1 MTTSQPCRWPGN
13 KWPALALCLGSALLS
28 QHSFSQVGLP
38 ATIQAEAYSH
48 MNGVQLEATSD
59 SGGGQNVGW
68 IDANDWI
75 AYSNSP
81 VSIPTTGAY
90 DVEYRV
96 ASLSGGGTIRLEE
109 AGGATNYGTI
119 AVPNTGGW
127 QTWVTIKQRVNLTV
141 GTHNFGIAIPAGG
154 FNLNWFRIAAV
165 ASSSSSSSSSSAG
178 WARLPA
184 IKQNGAQWV
193 NATNNQ
199 RVDLRGTNLGN
210 WLIQE
215 FWMMGGIISHSG
227 GAVNDQCT
235 LESVLS
241 QRFGNGEKERLMKV
255 FRSNY
260 ITTRDFDMMKAM
272 GMNVIRIP
280 FLYSL
285 VEDEYNPYNLRAD
298 AWQYL
303 DWAIDEAEKRGMYT
317 ILDLHG
323 AVGGQAAASE
333 QHDGCIGSAQLW
345 TNANYWDRTKWLW
358 DMIAQRYNGRAAVAA
373 YDLLNE
379 PWGTDATT
387 LANRSYELFN
397 VVRAKDANHI
407 ILLPGHNSGID
418 AYGNPNS
425 RGLTNVATWMHFYPG
440 LWGWNDTATYG
451 AGQAN
456 MHANW
461 LHCNQNGTG
470 ESCDWRNK
478 INAIQTPFLVGE
490 FQPWTLLGS
499 YGGQITRKTYDIYN
513 SYGWAATN
521 WAWKTT
527 SSGGSNGDTSSWAW
541 GMITNSNNGGGMS
554 GLNISNASAAQIES
568 WFRQFATQPLV
579 RNESIAYWM
588 NWKAQT
594 GQRIEAEMFKDHS
607 GIRMETTTDAD
618 GGFNAGSTDDN
629 DWMSYPINIPTAG
642 NYTLQVRVA
651 SPYSGGTLVLS
662 RNGTDL
668 GVVTVPNTG
677 GWQNWQTVTIT
688 VNLQAG
694 QQDLAIFVRKGG
706 WNINWWQLTKQ

>member
-1 MTTSQPCRWPGN
+1 MMNAKNSGQSRSAMLVSNPIRNALKLTCIALGSSYA
-13 KWPALALCLGSALLS
+13 ALASAA
-28 QHSFSQVGLP
+28 LP
-38 ATIQAEAYSH
+38 QTIQAESYAYMS
-48 MNGVQLEATSD
+48 GVQLETTTD
-59 SGGGQNVGW
+59 TGGGQNVGY
-68 IDANDWI
+68 IDAGDWMS
-75 AYSNSP
+75 YSNT
-81 VSIPTTGAY
+81 VVNIPTTGSY
-90 DVEYRV
+90 DVSYRV
-96 ASLSGGGTIRLEE
+96 ASASGGGTIALEE
-109 AGGATNYGTI
+109 AGGAVNYGSI
-119 AVPNTGGW
+119 GVPSTGGW
-127 QTWVTIKQRVNLTV
+127 QNWTTITQRVTLTA
-141 GTHNFGIAIPAGG
+141 GNHYFGIKATTGG
-154 FNLNWFRIAAV
+154 FNINYFTINSV
-165 ASSSSSSSSSSAG
+165 NTSS
-178 WARLPA
+178 LPA
-184 IKQNGAQWV
+184 IKQNGSLWV
-193 NATNNQ
+193 NANNGQ

-215 FWMMGGIISHSG
+215 FWMMGGIMSTNNGPIG
-227 GAVNDQCT
+227 DQCT
-235 LESVLS
+235 LESTLA
-241 QRFGNGEKERLMKV
+241 QRFGNAEKERLMKV

-280 FLYSL
+280 FLYSII
-285 VEDEYNPYNLRAD
+285 EDEYNPYTLRAD

-303 DWAIDEAEKRGMYT
+303 DWAVNEAEKRGMYV

-323 AVGGQAAASE
+323 AVGGQAASGE
-333 QHDGCIGSAQLW
+333 QHDGCVGAAQMW
-345 TNANYWDRTKWLW
+345 TNTSYWDRTKWLW
-358 DMIAQRYNGRAAVAA
+358 DMIAQHYRGRTAIAA

-397 VVRAKDANHI
+397 VVRAKDPDHV

-425 RGLTNVATWMHFYPG
+425 RGLTNVSLWMHFYPG

-456 MHANW
+456 MYANW

-478 INAIQTPFLVGE
+478 INGLQTPFLIGE

-499 YGGQITRKTYDIYN
+499 YGGQMTRKAYDIYN

-527 SSGGSNGDTSSWAW
+527 SNGGSNGDTSSWGW
-541 GMITNSNNGGGMS
+541 GMVTNSSNGGGMS
-554 GLNISNASAAQIES
+554 GINVSTASNAQIET
-568 WFRQFATQPLV
+568 WFKQFGTQPLV

-594 GQRIEAEMFKDHS
+594 GARIEAEMFKDHS
-607 GIRMETTTDAD
+607 GIRMETTTDTD

-629 DWMSYPINIPTAG
+629 DWMSYPINVPTAG
-642 NYTLQVRVA
+642 TYSLQMRLA
-651 SPYSGGTLVLS
+651 SPYSGGIAVLS
-662 RNGTDL
+662 KDGVDL
-668 GVVTVPNTG
+668 GSVTVPNTG
-677 GWQNWQTVTIT
+677 GWQNWQTVSTT
-688 VNLQAG
+688 VSLSAG
-694 QQDLAIFVRKGG
+694 QQTLSIYVRKGG
-706 WNINWWQLTKQ
+706 WNINWFRLDKI

>member
-1 MTTSQPCRWPGN
+1 MNTQLKGRLPR
-13 KWPALALCLGSALLS
+13 KWSALGLGSVLFGQIALAQAN
-28 QHSFSQVGLP
+28 LP
-38 ATIQAEAYSH
+38 ATLQAEAYSH
-48 MNGVQLEATSD
+48 MNGIQLETTTD
-59 SGGGQNVGW
+59 SGGGQNAGW
-68 IDANDWI
+68 IDANDWL

-81 VSIPTTGAY
+81 VNIPATGAY

-96 ASLSGGGTIRLEE
+96 ASQGGGGTIRLEE
-109 AGGATNYGTI
+109 AGGSPDYGTI
-119 AVPNTGGW
+119 SVPNTGGW
-127 QTWVTIKQRVNLTV
+127 QTWTTIKQRVNLTA
-141 GTHNFGIAIPAGG
+141 GTHRFGIAIPAGG
-154 FNLNWFRIAAV
+154 FNLNWFRITAV
-165 ASSSSSSSSSSAG
+165 TTSSSSSSSSVG

-215 FWMMGGIISHSG
+215 FWMMGGIISHNG

-241 QRFGNGEKERLMKV
+241 QRFGNAEKERLMKV

-285 VEDEYNPYNLRAD
+285 IEDEYNPYNLRAD

-425 RGLTNVATWMHFYPG
+425 RGLTNVSTWMHFYPG

-478 INAIQTPFLVGE
+478 INAIQTPFLIGE

-499 YGGQITRKTYDIYN
+499 YGGQMTRKTYDIYN

-541 GMITNSNNGGGMS
+541 GMITNASNGGGMS
-554 GLNISNASAAQIES
+554 NLNISSASAAQIES
-568 WFRQFATQPLV
+568 WFRQFSSQPLV

-588 NWKAQT
+588 NWKAQV

-607 GIRMETTTDAD
+607 GIRMETTTDTD

-629 DWMSYPINIPTAG
+629 DWMSYPINVPTAG

-662 RNGTDL
+662 RNGSDL

-677 GWQNWQTVTIT
+677 GWQNWQTVSIT

>member
-1 MTTSQPCRWPGN
+1 MN
-13 KWPALALCLGSALLS
+13 KSALALCLSGAL
-28 QHSFSQVGLP
+28 FSQYSLGQVNTP

-59 SGGGQNVGW
+59 TGGGQNVGW
-68 IDANDWI
+68 IDANDWLS
-75 AYSNSP
+75 YSNNP
-81 VSIPTTGAY
+81 VNIATAGAY
-90 DVEYRV
+90 DIEYRI
-96 ASLSGGGTIRLEE
+96 ASQSGGGTITFEE
-109 AGGATNYGTI
+109 AGGTPGYGSI
-119 AVPNTGGW
+119 AVPGTGGW
-127 QTWVTIKQRVNLTV
+127 QTWRTIKQRITLSAGV
-141 GTHNFGIAIPAGG
+141 HRFGIKANTGG
-154 FNLNWFRIAAV
+154 FNINWFRIV
-165 ASSSSSSSSSSAG
+165 PVQTQS
-178 WARLPA
+178 WTPLPA
-184 IKQNGAQWV
+184 IKQSGSLWV
-193 NATNNQ
+193 NANTNQ
-199 RVDLRGTNLGN
+199 RVDLRGTNIGN

-215 FWMMGGIISHSG
+215 FWMMGGLMSTDNG
-227 GAVNDQCT
+227 GINDQCT
-235 LESVLS
+235 LESVMS
-241 QRFGNGEKERLMKV
+241 QRFGNAEKERLMKV
-255 FRSNY
+255 FRDSY

-272 GMNVIRIP
+272 GMNVVRIP

-285 VEDEYNPYNLRAD
+285 IEDEYNPYNVRSD

-303 DWAIDEAEKRGMYT
+303 DWAINEAEKRGMYT

-323 AVGGQAAASE
+323 AVGGQAATPE
-333 QHDGCIGSAQLW
+333 QHDGCIGAAELW

-358 DMIAQRYNGRAAVAA
+358 DMIAQRYNGRSAVAA

-418 AYGNPNS
+418 AYGNPNNGG
-425 RGLTNVATWMHFYPG
+425 RTNVSTWMHFYPG
-440 LWGWNDTATYG
+440 LWGWNSASEEPTY
-451 AGQAN
+451 QAN

-461 LHCNQNGTG
+461 LHCNSTATNPAGTG
-470 ESCDWRNK
+470 ESCDWRNR
-478 INAIQTPFLVGE
+478 INGIQTPFLVGE

-499 YGGQITRKTYDIYN
+499 YGGQMTRKTYDIYN

-527 SSGGSNGDTSSWAW
+527 SQNGSNGDTNSWNW
-541 GMITNSNNGGGMS
+541 GMITNSSNGGGMS
-554 GLNISNASAAQIES
+554 GINVSNASAAQIES
-568 WFRQFATQPLV
+568 WFRQFSTQPLV
-579 RNESIAYWM
+579 RNESIATWM
-588 NWKAQT
+588 NWKPT
-594 GQRIEAEMFKDHS
+594 VGTRIEAEMFKDHS
-607 GIRMETTTDAD
+607 GIRMETTTDAG

-651 SPYSGGTLVLS
+651 SPYNGGTLVLS
-662 RNGTDL
+662 RNGNDL

-677 GWQNWQTVTIT
+677 GWQNWQTVNIT

>member
-1 MTTSQPCRWPGN
+1 MKPITTG
-13 KWPALALCLGSALLS
+13 ALARRCPVFALGLCALLFTS
-28 QHSFSQVGLP
+28 TSLAQANPP

-48 MNGVQLEATSD
+48 MNGIQLENTSD

-68 IDANDWI
+68 IDTNDWLS
-75 AYSNSP
+75 YSNSP
-81 VSIPTTGAY
+81 VNIPTTGAY
-90 DVEYRV
+90 DIEYRI
-96 ASLSGGGTIRLEE
+96 ASPSGGGNITFEE
-109 AGGATNYGTI
+109 AGGTPAYGSI
-119 AVPNTGGW
+119 NLPATGGW
-127 QTWVTIKQRVNLTV
+127 QTWQTVSQRVNLTAGV
-141 GTHNFGIAIPAGG
+141 HRFGIKVNAGG
-154 FNLNWFRIAAV
+154 FNLNWFRV
-165 ASSSSSSSSSSAG
+165 VPVQSQS
-178 WARLPA
+178 WTPLPRV
-184 IKQNGAQWV
+184 KQSGHLWV
-193 NATNNQ
+193 NAATNQ

-235 LESVLS
+235 LESVMA
-241 QRFGNGEKERLMKV
+241 QRFGNVEKERLMKV

-260 ITTRDFDMMKAM
+260 ITVRDFDMMKAM
-272 GMNVIRIP
+272 GMNVVRIP

-285 VEDEYNPYNLRAD
+285 IEDEYNPYNLRSD

-303 DWAIDEAEKRGMYT
+303 DWAINEAEKRGMYT

-323 AVGGQAAASE
+323 TVGGQAANGE
-333 QHDGCIGSAQLW
+333 QHDGCVGPAQLW
-345 TNANYWDRTKWLW
+345 TNAGYWDRTKWLW
-358 DMIAQRYNGRAAVAA
+358 DMIAQKYRGRSAVVA

-397 VVRAKDANHI
+397 VVRAKDPDTI

-425 RGLTNVATWMHFYPG
+425 RGLTNVSTWMHFYPG
-440 LWGWNDTATYG
+440 LWGWNDTASYG

-456 MHANW
+456 MYANW
-461 LHCNQNGTG
+461 LHCNPNGLG

-478 INAIQTPFLVGE
+478 ITSLQTPFLVGE

-499 YGGQITRKTYDIYN
+499 YGGQMTRKAYDIYN

-527 SSGGSNGDTSSWAW
+527 SASGSNGDTSGWNW
-541 GMITNSNNGGGMS
+541 GMVTNSSNGGGMS
-554 GLNISNASAAQIES
+554 GLNVSNASAAQIEN
-568 WFRQFATQPLV
+568 WFKQFSTQPLV
-579 RNESIAYWM
+579 RNESIATWM
-588 NWKAQT
+588 NWKPEV
-594 GQRIEAEMFKDHS
+594 GKRIEAEMFKDHN
-607 GIRMETTTDAD
+607 GIRMETTSDTG

-629 DWMSYPINIPTAG
+629 DWMSYPINVPTTG

-651 SPYSGGTLVLS
+651 SPYSGGILVLS
-662 RNGTDL
+662 RNATDL
-668 GVVTVPNTG
+668 GSINVPNTG
-677 GWQNWQTVTIT
+677 GWQNWQTVSTT
-688 VNLQAG
+688 VYLTAG
-694 QQDLAIFVRKGG
+694 QQDLSIFVRKGG
-706 WNINWWQLTKQ
+706 WNINWLQLNPL

>member
-1 MTTSQPCRWPGN
+1 MN
-13 KWPALALCLGSALLS
+13 KSALALCLGGALFSQYSLS
-28 QHSFSQVGLP
+28 QVNTP

-48 MNGVQLEATSD
+48 MNGVQLEATND
-59 SGGGQNVGW
+59 TGGGQNVGW
-68 IDANDWI
+68 IDANDWLSY
-75 AYSNSP
+75 ANSP
-81 VSIPTTGAY
+81 VNITTAGAY
-90 DVEYRV
+90 DIEYRI
-96 ASLSGGGTIRLEE
+96 ASQSGGGNITFEE
-109 AGGATNYGTI
+109 AGGTPGYGSI
-119 AVPNTGGW
+119 AVPSTGGW
-127 QTWVTIKQRVNLTV
+127 QTWTTIKQRVNLSAGV
-141 GTHNFGIAIPAGG
+141 HRFGIKVNAGG
-154 FNLNWFRIAAV
+154 FNINWFRIV
-165 ASSSSSSSSSSAG
+165 PVQTQT
-178 WARLPA
+178 WTPLPA
-184 IKQNGAQWV
+184 IKQSGSLWV
-193 NATNNQ
+193 NANTNQ

-215 FWMMGGIISHSG
+215 FWMMGGIISHNG

-235 LESVLS
+235 LESVMS
-241 QRFGNGEKERLMKV
+241 QRFGNAEKERLMKV
-255 FRSNY
+255 FRDSY

-272 GMNVIRIP
+272 GMNVVRIP

-285 VEDEYNPYNLRAD
+285 IEDEYNPYNVRSD

-303 DWAIDEAEKRGMYT
+303 DWAINEAEKRGMYT

-333 QHDGCIGSAQLW
+333 QHDGCIGAAQLW

-358 DMIAQRYNGRAAVAA
+358 DVIAQRYNGRSAVAA

-425 RGLTNVATWMHFYPG
+425 RGLTNVSTWMHFYPG

-499 YGGQITRKTYDIYN
+499 YGGQMTRKTYDIYN

-527 SSGGSNGDTSSWAW
+527 SAGGSNGDTSGWAW

-554 GLNISNASAAQIES
+554 NLNVSSASAAQIES
-568 WFRQFATQPLV
+568 WFRQFSTQPLV

-607 GIRMETTTDAD
+607 GIRMETTTDTD

-668 GVVTVPNTG
+668 GVVSVPNTG
-677 GWQNWQTVTIT
+677 GWQNWQTASIT

>member
-1 MTTSQPCRWPGN
+1 MKTLFKDRLPG
-13 KWPALALCLGSALLS
+13 KWSALALGLSSAMFAHTS
-28 QHSFSQVGLP
+28 MAQANLP
-38 ATIQAEAYSH
+38 ATLQAEAYNQ

-59 SGGGQNVGW
+59 TGGGQNVGW
-68 IDANDWI
+68 IDANDWM

-81 VSIPTTGAY
+81 VNIPTTGAY
-90 DVEYRV
+90 DVEYRI
-96 ASLSGGGTIRLEE
+96 ASQSGGGTIRLEE

-119 AVPNTGGW
+119 AVPSTGGW
-127 QTWVTIKQRVNLTV
+127 QTWSTIKQRVNLSA
-141 GTHNFGIAIPAGG
+141 GTHTFGLAIPAGG
-154 FNLNWFRIAAV
+154 FNLNWFRITAV
-165 ASSSSSSSSSSAG
+165 QTSTA
-178 WARLPA
+178 LPA
-184 IKQNGAQWV
+184 IKQAGSLWV
-193 NATNNQ
+193 NANTGQ

-215 FWMMGGIISHSG
+215 FWMMGGIMSTNNG
-227 GAVNDQCT
+227 GINDQCT
-235 LESVLS
+235 LESTLA
-241 QRFGNGEKERLMKV
+241 QRFGNAEKERLMKV

-272 GMNVIRIP
+272 GMNVVRIP

-285 VEDEYNPYNLRAD
+285 IEDEYNPYNVRAD

-303 DWAIDEAEKRGMYT
+303 DWAINEAEKRGMYT

-333 QHDGCIGSAQLW
+333 QHDGCIGAAQLW
-345 TNANYWDRTKWLW
+345 SNANYWDRTKWLW
-358 DMIAQRYNGRAAVAA
+358 DMIAQRYNGRTAVAA

-407 ILLPGHNSGID
+407 ILLPGHNSGIN

-440 LWGWNDTATYG
+440 LWGWNDTAAYG

-461 LHCNQNGTG
+461 LHCNSTATNPAGTG
-470 ESCDWRNK
+470 ESCDWRDR
-478 INAIQTPFLVGE
+478 INGIQTPFLVGE

-499 YGGQITRKTYDIYN
+499 YGGQMTRKTYDIYN

-527 SSGGSNGDTSSWAW
+527 SGGGSNGDTSSWAW
-541 GMITNSNNGGGMS
+541 GMITNSSNGGGMS
-554 GLNISNASAAQIES
+554 GINVSSASAAQIEN
-568 WFRQFATQPLV
+568 WFKQFSTQPLV
-579 RNESIAYWM
+579 RNESIATWM
-588 NWKAQT
+588 NWKPTVGA
-594 GQRIEAEMFKDHS
+594 RIEAEMFKDHS
-607 GIRMETTTDAD
+607 GIRMETTTDSG
-618 GGFNAGSTDDN
+618 GGFNAASTDNN

-651 SPYSGGTLVLS
+651 SIYSGGTLVLS

-677 GWQNWQTVTIT
+677 GWQNWQTVSIT

-694 QQDLAIFVRKGG
+694 QQDLAIFVRTGG

>member
-1 MTTSQPCRWPGN
+1 MN
-13 KWPALALCLGSALLS
+13 KSVLALCLGGALFS
-28 QHSFSQVGLP
+28 QSSFSQVNTPVTL
-38 ATIQAEAYSH
+38 QAESYSY
-48 MNGVQLEATSD
+48 MSGVQLEATSD
-59 SGGGQNVGW
+59 TGGGQNVGW
-68 IDANDWI
+68 IDANDWLSFANTPVNI
-75 AYSNSP
+75 A
-81 VSIPTTGAY
+81 TTGAY
-90 DVEYRV
+90 DIEYRV
-96 ASLSGGGTIRLEE
+96 ASLNGGGSISFEE
-109 AGGATNYGTI
+109 AGGTPAYGNI
-119 AVPNTGGW
+119 AIPRTGGW
-127 QTWVTIKQRVNLTV
+127 QTWTTIKQRVNLNAGV
-141 GTHNFGIAIPAGG
+141 HRFGIKANTGG
-154 FNLNWFRIAAV
+154 FNINWFRIV
-165 ASSSSSSSSSSAG
+165 PVQN
-178 WARLPA
+178 WAPLPA
-184 IKQNGAQWV
+184 IKQSGHLWV
-193 NATNNQ
+193 NANTNQ

-215 FWMMGGIISHSG
+215 FWMMGGIISHNG
-227 GAVNDQCT
+227 GGVNDQCT
-235 LESVLS
+235 LESVMS
-241 QRFGNGEKERLMKV
+241 QRFGNTEKERLMKV
-255 FRSNY
+255 FRDNY

-272 GMNVIRIP
+272 GMNVVRIP

-285 VEDEYNPYNLRAD
+285 IEDEYNPYNLRPD

-303 DWAIDEAEKRGMYT
+303 DWAINEAEKRGMYT

-323 AVGGQAAASE
+323 AVGGQAATPE
-333 QHDGCIGSAQLW
+333 QHDGCIGAAELW
-345 TNANYWDRTKWLW
+345 TNANYWNRTKWLW
-358 DMIAQRYNGRAAVAA
+358 DMIAQRYNGRSAVAA

-379 PWGTDATT
+379 PWGTDAET
-387 LANRSYELFN
+387 LAARSYELFN

-425 RGLTNVATWMHFYPG
+425 RGLTNVSTWMHFYPG
-440 LWGWNDTATYG
+440 LWGWNDKAGYG
-451 AGQAN
+451 EGQAN

-461 LHCNQNGTG
+461 LHCNHSSSNPGGIG

-478 INAIQTPFLVGE
+478 IYGLQTPFLVGE

-499 YGGQITRKTYDIYN
+499 YGGQMTRKTYDIYN

-527 SSGGSNGDTSSWAW
+527 SSEGSNGDTSGWAW
-541 GMITNSNNGGGMS
+541 GMITNSSNGGSMS
-554 GLNISNASAAQIES
+554 NLNVSNASPAQIEN
-568 WFRQFATQPLV
+568 WFRQFSTQPLV
-579 RNESIAYWM
+579 RNENIAYWM
-588 NWKAQT
+588 NWKPEV
-594 GQRIEAEMFKDHS
+594 GQRIEAEMFKDHN
-607 GIRMETTTDAD
+607 GIRMETTTDAG

-629 DWMSYPINIPTAG
+629 DWMSYPINIPTGG

-662 RNGTDL
+662 RNGNDL

-694 QQDLAIFVRKGG
+694 QQDLTLFVRKGG

>member
-1 MTTSQPCRWPGN
+1 MSTSLISRLHG
-13 KWPALALCLGSALLS
+13 KWPLLAMGFSSVLFSHFTLGQTTL
-28 QHSFSQVGLP
+28 
-38 ATIQAEAYSH
+38 ATIQAESYNFMS
-48 MNGVQLEATSD
+48 GVQTETTTD
-59 SGGGQNVGW
+59 TGGGLNVGW
-68 IDANDWI
+68 IDANDWM
-75 AYSNSP
+75 AYSNTT

-96 ASLSGGGTIRLEE
+96 ASLGGGGSIRLEE
-109 AGGATNYGTI
+109 AGGSVNYGTI
-119 AVPNTGGW
+119 AVPGTGGW
-127 QTWVTIKQRVNLTV
+127 QTWSTIKQRINLTA
-141 GTHNFGIAIPAGG
+141 GNHSFGIAIPAGG
-154 FNLNWFRIAAV
+154 FNLNWFRIISV
-165 ASSSSSSSSSSAG
+165 ATSSSSSSSSSVS

-184 IKQNGAQWV
+184 IKQSGAQWV
-193 NATNNQ
+193 NPSNQ
-199 RVDLRGTNLGN
+199 RVNLRGTNIGN

-215 FWMMGGIISHSG
+215 FWMMGGIMSHSG
-227 GAVNDQCT
+227 GTINDQCT

-285 VEDEYNPYNLRAD
+285 IEDEYNPYTLRAD

-303 DWAIDEAEKRGMYT
+303 DWAINEAEKRGMYT

-323 AVGGQAAASE
+323 TVGGQAGAAE
-333 QHDGCIGSAQLW
+333 QHDGCVGAAQLW

-358 DMIAQRYNGRAAVAA
+358 DMIAQRYRGRTAIAA

-397 VVRAKDANHI
+397 VVRAKDPEHV
-407 ILLPGHNSGID
+407 ILLPGHNTGID

-425 RGLTNVATWMHFYPG
+425 RGLTNVSTWMHFYPG

-456 MHANW
+456 MYSNW
-461 LHCNQNGTG
+461 LHCNQDGTG
-470 ESCDWRNK
+470 ESCTWRDKMNGL
-478 INAIQTPFLVGE
+478 QTPFLIGE

-499 YGGQITRKTYDIYN
+499 YGGQMTRKAYDIYN
-513 SYGWAATN
+513 MYGWAATN

-527 SSGGSNGDTSSWAW
+527 SAGGSNGDTSSWNW
-541 GMITNSNNGGGMS
+541 GMVTNSSSGGTMS
-554 GLNISNASAAQIES
+554 GINISNASAAQIES

-588 NWKAQT
+588 NWKATT
-594 GQRIEAEMFKDHS
+594 GSRIEAEMFTTHS
-607 GIRMETTTDAD
+607 GIRMETTTDAG
-618 GGFNAGSTDDN
+618 GGFNAGSTDNN
-629 DWMSYPINIPTAG
+629 DWMSYPINVPTTG
-642 NYTLQVRVA
+642 TYTLQVRVA
-651 SPYSGGTLVLS
+651 SPYAGGLLVLS
-662 RNGTDL
+662 RNATDL
-668 GVVTVPNTG
+668 ATITVPNTG
-677 GWQNWQTVTIT
+677 GWQNWQTVSTNVYLT
-688 VNLQAG
+688 AG
-694 QQDLAIFVRKGG
+694 QQDLSIFVRTGG
-706 WNINWWQLTKQ
+706 WNINWWQLTLQ

>member
-1 MTTSQPCRWPGN
+1 MNTFLKDCLPG
-13 KWPALALCLGSALLS
+13 KWSALALGLSSVFFGQTALA
-28 QHSFSQVGLP
+28 QATLP

-48 MNGVQLEATSD
+48 MNGVQVETTSD

-68 IDANDWI
+68 IDANDWL

-96 ASLSGGGTIRLEE
+96 ASQGGGGTIRLEE
-109 AGGATNYGTI
+109 AGGAASYGTI

-127 QTWVTIKQRVNLTV
+127 QTWTTIKQRINLTA
-141 GTHNFGIAIPAGG
+141 GTHNFGLAIPAGG
-154 FNLNWFRIAAV
+154 FNLNWFRITAV
-165 ASSSSSSSSSSAG
+165 SSSSSSSSSSVS

-184 IKQNGAQWV
+184 IKQSGHLWV
-193 NATNNQ
+193 NASTNQ

-215 FWMMGGIISHSG
+215 FWMMGGIISHNG

-235 LESVLS
+235 LESVMS
-241 QRFGNGEKERLMKV
+241 QRFGNAEKERLMKV

-285 VEDEYNPYNLRAD
+285 IEDEYNPYNLRAD

-425 RGLTNVATWMHFYPG
+425 RGLTNVSTWMHFYPG

-461 LHCNQNGTG
+461 LHCNQNGAG

-478 INAIQTPFLVGE
+478 ITGIQTPFLVGE

-541 GMITNSNNGGGMS
+541 GMITNASNGGGMS
-554 GLNISNASAAQIES
+554 GLNISSASAAQIES
-568 WFRQFATQPLV
+568 WFRQFSTQPLV

-588 NWKAQT
+588 NWKAQV

-607 GIRMETTTDAD
+607 GIRMETTTDTG

-629 DWMSYPINIPTAG
+629 DWASYPINIPTAG
-642 NYTLQVRVA
+642 NYTLDVRVA

-677 GWQNWQTVTIT
+677 GWQNWQTVSIT

-694 QQDLAIFVRKGG
+694 QQDLSIFVRKGG

>member
-1 MTTSQPCRWPGN
+1 MTTNHKSGFLLR
-13 KWPALALCLGSALLS
+13 KWPALALGLTGAFLS
-28 QHSFSQVGLP
+28 QLSNAQVP
-38 ATIQAEAYSH
+38 TTIQAEAYSH
-48 MNGVQLEATSD
+48 MNGVQLETTADT
-59 SGGGQNVGW
+59 GGGQNVGW
-68 IDANDWI
+68 IDANDWM

-81 VSIPTTGAY
+81 VTISTAGVY
-90 DVEYRV
+90 DIEYRV
-96 ASLSGGGTIRLEE
+96 ASQGGGGTIRLEE
-109 AGGATNYGTI
+109 AGGSVNYGTI
-119 AVPNTGGW
+119 AVPSTGGW
-127 QTWVTIKQRVNLTV
+127 QTWTTIKQRVNLAA
-141 GTHNFGIAIPAGG
+141 GTRRFGIAIPAGG
-154 FNLNWFRIAAV
+154 FNLNWFRV
-165 ASSSSSSSSSSAG
+165 VPVQTQG
-178 WARLPA
+178 WTPLPRV
-184 IKQNGAQWV
+184 KQSGHLWV
-193 NATNNQ
+193 NANNNQ

-215 FWMMGGIISHSG
+215 FWMMGGIMSTNNGSIG
-227 GAVNDQCT
+227 DQCT
-235 LESVLS
+235 LEATLA
-241 QRFGNGEKERLMKV
+241 QRFGNAEKERLMKV
-255 FRSNY
+255 FRSNF
-260 ITTRDFDMMKAM
+260 ITARDFDMMKAM
-272 GMNVIRIP
+272 GMNVVRIP

-285 VEDEYNPYNLRAD
+285 IEDEYNPYNLRAD

-317 ILDLHG
+317 IIDLHG
-323 AVGGQAAASE
+323 AVGGQAGTAE
-333 QHDGCIGSAQLW
+333 QHDGCVGAAQLW

-358 DMIAQRYNGRAAVAA
+358 DMIAQKYRGRSAVVA

-397 VVRAKDANHI
+397 VVRAKDPDTI

-425 RGLTNVATWMHFYPG
+425 RGLTNVSTWMHFYPG
-440 LWGWNDTATYG
+440 LWGWNDTAAYG

-461 LHCNQNGTG
+461 LHCNQNGLG

-478 INAIQTPFLVGE
+478 IIGLQTPFLVGE

-499 YGGQITRKTYDIYN
+499 YGGQMTRKTYDIYN

-527 SSGGSNGDTSSWAW
+527 SATGSNGDTSSWNW
-541 GMITNSNNGGGMS
+541 GMVTNSSNGGGMS
-554 GLNISNASAAQIES
+554 GINVSNASAAQIEN
-568 WFRQFATQPLV
+568 WFKQFSTQPLV

-588 NWKAQT
+588 NWKAEV
-594 GQRIEAEMFKDHS
+594 GQRIEAEMFKDHN
-607 GIRMETTTDAD
+607 GIRMETTTDSG

-662 RNGTDL
+662 RNGSDL

-677 GWQNWQTVTIT
+677 GWQNWQTVSIT

-694 QQDLAIFVRKGG
+694 QQDLSIFVRKGG